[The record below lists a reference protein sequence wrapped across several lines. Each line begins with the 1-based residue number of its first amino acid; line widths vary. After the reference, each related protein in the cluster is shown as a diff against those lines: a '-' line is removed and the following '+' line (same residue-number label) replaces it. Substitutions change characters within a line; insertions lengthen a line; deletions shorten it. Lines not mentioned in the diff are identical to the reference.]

1 MLSIDSIEKYSYGT
15 SKDLVSE
22 NEEIKCNNI
31 MKTIQK
37 MIKFDDVLN
46 EKSKEHNPNWP
57 QIPDHLYSILI
68 IWGSWSGKPNSLF
81 NLKS

>member
-1 MLSIDSIEKYSYGT
+1 
-15 SKDLVSE
+15 
-22 NEEIKCNNI
+22 

>member
-46 EKSKEHNPNWP
+46 EKLKDHNPN
-57 QIPDHLYSILI
+57 
-68 IWGSWSGKPNSLF
+68 
-81 NLKS
+81 

>member
-1 MLSIDSIEKYSYGT
+1 MLSSNNYKKMLSIDSIEKYSYGT
-15 SKDLVSE
+15 SKDLVRE

-46 EKSKEHNPNWP
+46 EKLKEHNPN
-57 QIPDHLYSILI
+57 
-68 IWGSWSGKPNSLF
+68 
-81 NLKS
+81 

>member
-15 SKDLVSE
+15 SKDLVRE

-46 EKSKEHNPNWP
+46 EKLKEHNPN
-57 QIPDHLYSILI
+57 
-68 IWGSWSGKPNSLF
+68 
-81 NLKS
+81 